1 MQKLELGS
9 TYDKAYLTSRCFKGL
24 FTHDISNVFHS
35 ISSAFELCLILIQK
49 EIENEDILEF
59 FKLIEEQ
66 INRGK
71 KLVKDFRKLTESESS
86 AIPLEPLDLLKTL
99 TNAIR
104 FVQASFP
111 FRKIEIKIDSEIKIV
126 QIHANDLIFD
136 AFENVLI
143 NSINYNEN
151 NLIQIVVSISE
162 IMDFNREFIKLE
174 FKDNGVGIEDTK
186 KYEILQ
192 EGHKKTKES
201 KGMGIGLSLVAILI
215 HLYGGKVWI
224 EDRIRG
230 DPSKGSNFVIL
241 LPKVK

>member
-9 TYDKAYLTSRCFKGL
+9 TYDKVYLISRCFKGL
-24 FTHDISNVFHS
+24 FTHDISNIFHS
-35 ISSAFELCLILIQK
+35 ISNAFELCLILIKK
-49 EIENEDILEF
+49 EIENEDIIEF

-71 KLVKDFRKLTESESS
+71 KLVNDFRKLTELESS
-86 AIPLEPLDLLKTL
+86 VLPLEPLDLVKTL
-99 TNAIR
+99 TQATR

-111 FRKIEIKIDSEIKIV
+111 FRKIDIKIDSEIKTAQV
-126 QIHANDLIFD
+126 NANDLLFD

-151 NLIQIVVSISE
+151 DLIQIVVSISE
-162 IMDFNREFIKLE
+162 ITDFKREFLKLE

-192 EGHKKTKES
+192 EGHKKTKQS
-201 KGMGIGLSLVAILI
+201 KGMGIGLSLIAILI
-215 HLYGGKVWI
+215 NLYDGKIWI

>member
-1 MQKLELGS
+1 MQKLELGD
-9 TYDKAYLTSRCFKGL
+9 TYDKAYLISRCFKGL

-35 ISSAFELCLILIQK
+35 ISNAFELCLNLIKK

-59 FKLIEEQ
+59 FELIEEQ

-71 KLVKDFRKLTESESS
+71 KLVKNFRKLTELESS
-86 AIPLEPLDLLKTL
+86 IIPLEPVDLLKTL
-99 TNAIR
+99 TKAIQ

-111 FRKIEIKIDSEIKIV
+111 FRRIDIKIDCEIKIV
-126 QIHANDLIFD
+126 QVNANDLLFD

-151 NLIQIVVSISE
+151 DLIQIVVSISE
-162 IMDFNREFIKLE
+162 IVDFKREFIKLE

-215 HLYGGKVWI
+215 NLYDGKIWI
-224 EDRIRG
+224 EDRISG
-230 DPSKGSNFVIL
+230 APSKGSNFVIL